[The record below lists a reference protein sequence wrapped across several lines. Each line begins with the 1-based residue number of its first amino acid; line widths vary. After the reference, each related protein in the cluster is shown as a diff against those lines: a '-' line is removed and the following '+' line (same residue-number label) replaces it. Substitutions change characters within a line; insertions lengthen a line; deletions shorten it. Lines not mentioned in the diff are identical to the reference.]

1 MRKQHKRTNLNKIY
15 NELIKTMNFENIS
28 KEHFHNRMN
37 ELIVS
42 KPNRNDD
49 SCRVNESVVDYNI

>member
-1 MRKQHKRTNLNKIY
+1 
-15 NELIKTMNFENIS
+15 MNFENIS

>member
-1 MRKQHKRTNLNKIY
+1 
-15 NELIKTMNFENIS
+15 MNFENIS
-28 KEHFHNRMN
+28 TEHFHNRMN

-42 KPNRNDD
+42 KSNRNDD

>member
-28 KEHFHNRMN
+28 TEHFHNRMN